1 MTRENK
7 GDAMNAREQP
17 SEILLRAEIRSDK
30 ETVVSYAR
38 ELTRSSVFVVTDWR
52 PPIQTEVHLRIS
64 FPTLLEPLDIDARVV
79 EHRPAHGVGN
89 PAGLAFHFDS
99 PAAREAIAALIERLG
114 VTPGRLQA
122 KTDYRVLLV
131 EDNDFIRDMFAY
143 GIGKFFEQR
152 KGRVTFDHA
161 GDASTARAMLAETVY
176 DLVIVDYY
184 LPAEDG
190 AVFIA
195 RLRQDPRFLNAPVVA
210 ISVGGRDAREA
221 TISAGA
227 DLFLDKPVV
236 LRDLFKTLQVLSQR
250 GSLA

>member
-1 MTRENK
+1 MEAGGLTN
-7 GDAMNAREQP
+7 
-17 SEILLRAEIRSDK
+17 EILLRAEIRSAK

-52 PPIQTEVHLRIS
+52 PPLKTEVQLRIS
-64 FPTLLEPLDIDARVV
+64 FPTLLAPIDVPASVI
-79 EHRPAHGVGN
+79 EHRPARGVGS
-89 PAGLAFHFDS
+89 PAGLSFRF
-99 PAAREAIAALIERLG
+99 EAPPDGGAIEELL
-114 VTPGRLQA
+114 GRLDLGSDAPPA
-122 KTDYRVLLV
+122 KQLREYRVLLV
-131 EDNDFIRDMFAY
+131 EDNTFIGDMFAY
-143 GIGKFFEQR
+143 GIAKYFAARNGQ
-152 KGRVTFDHA
+152 VLFDHA
-161 GDASTARAMLAETVY
+161 CDAASARAKLEDMAY

-190 AVFIA
+190 ATFIA
-195 RLRQDPRFLNAPVVA
+195 RLRRDPRFSTAPVVA

-236 LRDLFKTLQVLSQR
+236 LRDLFRTLQVLSQR